1 MIRLFSNY
9 NALIS
14 HARRANLDGYYDI
27 HTNVLQYPKIMQP
40 THARWERLPPPD
52 PRVAAKLTKGLSTLS
67 LTNDSEETAPPVEDS
82 ATQNE
87 THESNENDKNGEGNQ
102 EEASKESIF
111 STIPAALSR
120 RFAIHDVYYEAPPH
134 SNLGIPGPDG
144 DVHDLGSN
152 GFVSVANP
160 SNPEFMS
167 PEILEELP
175 AECKEALIESAAR
188 ECEWKSKWCSEVTD
202 GARRAPLKSYAWFP

>member
-1 MIRLFSNY
+1 
-9 NALIS
+9 
-14 HARRANLDGYYDI
+14 
-27 HTNVLQYPKIMQP
+27 MQP
-40 THARWERLPPPD
+40 THVRWERLPPPD
-52 PRVAAKLTKGLSTLS
+52 PRVATKLTQELSTLS
-67 LTNDSEETAPPVEDS
+67 LTNGSDEGEEPPVEA
-82 ATQNE
+82 ATATDETQENNE
-87 THESNENDKNGEGNQ
+87 
-102 EEASKESIF
+102 EEPAKESIF

-120 RFAIHDVYYEAPPH
+120 RFAIHDIHYETPPH

-160 SNPEFMS
+160 SNPEFLS

-175 AECKEALIESAAR
+175 AECKEALIEAAAQ
-188 ECEWKSKWCSEVTD
+188 ECEWKSKWCSEATD